1 MVKAPIV
8 SRACDHKRQRL
19 RILPRNR
26 HFIAAPG
33 LRMSR
38 QRFSA
43 RDGFAACLGYTL
55 SQRGT
60 LTMTHWFPH
69 K

>member
-26 HFIAAPG
+26 HFIAALG

-43 RDGFAACLGYTL
+43 RAGFVGCLGYTL

>member
-8 SRACDHKRQRL
+8 SRAWDHKRQGL

-43 RDGFAACLGYTL
+43 RDGFAGRQGYTL

-60 LTMTHWFPH
+60 LTMTRWFPH